1 MENLV
6 KARDDMKVWT
16 IPVIWEMVGTVEVAA
31 NTLEEAV
38 HIAQDGLDVL
48 PIPDNGEFLSGSWDV
63 DCYDEVCLREYY
75 NNGQEDSN
83 IHDYP
88 DTESKN

>member
-16 IPVIWEMVGTVEVAA
+16 IPVTWAMIGTVEVAA
-31 NTLEEAV
+31 NTLEEAIHV
-38 HIAQDGLDVL
+38 AQDDLDVL
-48 PIPDNGEFLSGSWDV
+48 PIPDNGEILSGSWEV
-63 DCYDEVCLREYY
+63 DCYDEVYLREYY

-83 IHDYP
+83 KSE
-88 DTESKN
+88 TEKI